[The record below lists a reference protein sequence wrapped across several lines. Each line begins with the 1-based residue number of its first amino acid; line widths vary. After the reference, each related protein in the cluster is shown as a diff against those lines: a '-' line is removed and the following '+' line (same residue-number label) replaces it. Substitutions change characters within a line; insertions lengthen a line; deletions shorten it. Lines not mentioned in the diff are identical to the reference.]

1 MTLSDL
7 ITEYLDKTKDPST
20 ANRLRG
26 IRRINAHHRRIASR
40 KNYFWLEKAL
50 ALTSVSLQQSYN
62 FPVDYD
68 KLISDIRYNDGTN
81 DTITQ
86 EIISPTRFDEMNRNG
101 TDISSDYPIFHHI
114 RNNKLYLFP
123 VPATSSKTIG
133 GQYKRKAYKM
143 TLEDVTD
150 GTVAVTNASATVQGT
165 TTDFV
170 NDGIVAGVMIEFDGD
185 GIFYEVSSVTDA
197 DTLVLTRPY
206 EGSTASGLSYRA
218 GHAPILPE
226 AYHDLC
232 WIGPVID
239 YYLKKGD
246 KDSVRD
252 WREELIFLQTE
263 LDSYSQSETG
273 TNVINKRKYRM
284 KTVNEYPVNI
294 G

>member
-26 IRRINAHHRRIASR
+26 IRRINAYHRRIAAR
-40 KNYFWLEKAL
+40 KNYFWLEKEL
-50 ALTSVSLQQSYN
+50 ALTSVSAQQSYN

-68 KLISDIRYNDGTN
+68 KLISDIRYNDGTY

-86 EIISPTRFDEMNRNG
+86 EVVSPSRFDEINRNG
-101 TDISSDYPIFHHI
+101 SSITSDYPIYHHI

-123 VPATSSKTIG
+123 APASSSNTIG

-143 TLEDVTD
+143 SLEDVTD
-150 GTVAVTNASATVQGT
+150 GTVAVTNGSATVEGT

-170 NDGIVAGVMIEFDGD
+170 NDGIVPGVMIEFDGD

-197 DTLVLTRPY
+197 DTLVLTRVY
-206 EGSTASGLSYRA
+206 EGTTASGLSYRA
-218 GHAPILPE
+218 GHSPIIPE
-226 AYHDLC
+226 PYQDLC

-246 KDSVRD
+246 KEAIRD
-252 WREELIFLQTE
+252 WKEEFIFLRDE
-263 LDSYSQSETG
+263 LDKYSQSETG
-273 TNVINKRKYRM
+273 TNVINKRKY
-284 KTVNEYPVNI
+284 KWKNPNYYPMNI